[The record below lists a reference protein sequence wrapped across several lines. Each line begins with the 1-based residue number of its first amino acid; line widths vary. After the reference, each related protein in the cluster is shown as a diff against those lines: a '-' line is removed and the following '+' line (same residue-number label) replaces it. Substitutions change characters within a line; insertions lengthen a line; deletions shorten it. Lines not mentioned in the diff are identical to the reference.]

1 MPQTR
6 SANLVLRPAR
16 LFILALGVACSGLPA
31 SVALAQAPSAPA
43 AAPVPST
50 KPLTA
55 VFIDVSGKVQWRAK
69 DGDPWQDAKL
79 KDEVAA
85 GVEIRTGLRSR
96 SALRVGQNATVLIDA
111 GTLPAVMQ
119 EGSTLR
125 TTCAVKHGR
134 ADFKVDEVGMTNDF
148 RVVTPSTTLAV
159 RGTGF
164 GVSSGPLKQVEVVGA
179 RTNTINAIELRYALN
194 NTVVQMSGA
203 SESSSSVQNPTHS
216 AVVAASAAPPAAA
229 SAPAT
234 SQAETVQS
242 AAAGPPP
249 STAGSSAQASS
260 ANRATAKAAAAT
272 GTGSDTSVVATIQA
286 AVRLANERTAQA
298 IEYLMSLEAQ
308 GAAVTAHAD
317 AINALQQLAEAR
329 KAEADAAL
337 AEHEQHLES
346 ALSYQSGVDE
356 AGRTFDGA
364 DSMLS
369 SHLAAF
375 DAALGRGNGTLDDLR
390 SELDGE
396 DPDRQ
401 RLLALAQDAHDA
413 LAEMNDAFA
422 SVDGARVEME
432 GAVAAVD
439 AAIAGLDE
447 GARVNAAAAIA
458 AYEAALAALRQAAT
472 DGSSSYERALTARA
486 AAVQLEALS
495 RQFANLAATQA
506 ALAVGAQALAA
517 LAATDLELARAEAG
531 LAAIHAAREAAT
543 DDQRAAVLGQ
553 IEAIYQQIV
562 DARAALSERLLVA
575 TGTVSEA
582 DARRAAANASGQEL
596 FDRIGDVF
604 GGDAQRGEQD
614 AATARDAALQAH
626 DDASTAAES
635 HAEAIA
641 GAQAIVDDVAAR
653 NEQAESI
660 AADVAAGRESI
671 QQSGAQVRATLDA
684 MAQGVQVGAA
694 QGPGARASLLAG
706 SIDVLQSLDAL
717 EGTLLALTAR
727 VADLGGVLDGA
738 PTSAD
743 LDPLQAQAAEAIRVL
758 AASAAAAAAADDG
771 AASGAARAAA
781 SSDAASQ
788 LQAMVA
794 DLAQRFG
801 LSDAMVASAA
811 RAAAASAAAAQGAA
825 GEAAAARQ
833 LVDVLALLG
842 RSSQM
847 ADLAARLGQL
857 SDRNGQLAALA
868 ASDLEAARGEVV
880 HANER
885 GAIAFGAL
893 AGRVAADASTQQSN
907 VQERLATLQEMAI
920 TSTQLVVAMD
930 GVERSAADAE
940 RALTSAVEQRIVA
953 QVGEAAAFQALGLT
967 QGAVQSGN
975 LSAAITHATEAGGAA
990 AEARTASG
998 LAVGFANAAGQAAV
1012 DAARLHNEAE
1022 TLRPSVEKFGTNRQA
1037 FVDSAVGQ
1045 RAAVEVANQVMG
1057 ELRTQSEFYE
1067 GVAAL
1072 LAGRAKTTPAA
1083 QAAAGAADARSQ
1095 VMAIAAQ
1102 LAGSVADARSME
1114 LTATTNAGRL
1124 FGRSMRTY
1132 VERAQNAAASAAVEA
1147 NAALLAANR
1156 ATEHASAAQS
1166 AATGGPIDGA
1176 VRP

>member
-16 LFILALGVACSGLPA
+16 LFFLALGVACSGLPA
-31 SVALAQAPSAPA
+31 SVALAQAPAAPA
-43 AAPVPST
+43 ADAAAAT
-50 KPLTA
+50 KSLTA

-79 KDEVAA
+79 KDEVSA

-111 GTLPAVMQ
+111 GTMLTLPAVMQ

-164 GVSSGPLKQVEVVGA
+164 AVSSGPLKQVEVVGA

-203 SESSSSVQNPTHS
+203 SESSSSVQNPAHS

-229 SAPAT
+229 AAPAT

-249 STAGSSAQASS
+249 STAGSPAQASS
-260 ANRATAKAAAAT
+260 ANRATAKAAVAS
-272 GTGSDTSVVATIQA
+272 GTGSQTSVVATIQA

-298 IEYLMSLEAQ
+298 IEYLMALESE

-317 AINALQQLAEAR
+317 AIHALQQLAEAR

-337 AEHEQHLES
+337 AEHEQHLGA
-346 ALSYQSGVDE
+346 ALAHQAGADE
-356 AGRTFDGA
+356 AGRAFDDA
-364 DSMLS
+364 DSMLA

-375 DAALGRGNGTLDDLR
+375 DAALGRGNGTLDEIR
-390 SELDGE
+390 TELDNE

-422 SVDGARVEME
+422 SADGARVQME

-447 GARVNAAAAIA
+447 GVRANAAAAIA

-472 DGSSSYERALTARA
+472 DGSSAYERALTARA

-517 LAATDLELARAEAG
+517 LASTDLELARAEAG
-531 LAAIHAAREAAT
+531 LAAIQAARDAAT
-543 DDQRAAVLGQ
+543 DDERAAVLGQ
-553 IEAIYQQIV
+553 VEAIYAQIV
-562 DARAALSERLLVA
+562 AARAALSERLLVA

-582 DARRAAANASGQEL
+582 DVNRTVANASGQEL
-596 FDRIGDVF
+596 FDRIGGIF
-604 GGDAQRGEQD
+604 GGDAQGGELG
-614 AATARDAALQAH
+614 AAAARDAALQAH
-626 DDASTAAES
+626 ADASAAAES
-635 HAEAIA
+635 HAQAIA
-641 GAQAIVDDVAAR
+641 GAEGIVDDVAAR

-660 AADVAAGRESI
+660 AADITAGRAEI

-684 MAQGVQVGAA
+684 MALGAQDGDTQGGGA
-694 QGPGARASLLAG
+694 GTSLLG
-706 SIDVLQSLDAL
+706 SSMGVLESLDAL

-727 VADLGGVLDGA
+727 VADLGAALDGA

-743 LDPLQAQAAEAIRVL
+743 LEPLQAQAAEAIRVL
-758 AASAAAAAAADDG
+758 ASSAAAAAAADDD
-771 AASGAARAAA
+771 AAGNAARASAA
-781 SSDAASQ
+781 SDAASQ
-788 LQAMVA
+788 LHSMVA

-801 LSDAMVASAA
+801 LSDAMVAAAA
-811 RAAAASAAAAQGAA
+811 RAAGASAAAAQGSA

-847 ADLAARLGQL
+847 AELASRLGQL
-857 SDRNGQLAALA
+857 SDRNGQLSAFA
-868 ASDLEAARGEVV
+868 ASDLEAARAEVV
-880 HANER
+880 QTNER
-885 GAIAFGAL
+885 GAVAFGAL
-893 AGRVAADASTQQSN
+893 AGRVAIDATAQQAT
-907 VQERLATLQEMAI
+907 VQERLATLEEMAT
-920 TSTQLVVAMD
+920 TSTQLVIAMD

-940 RALTSAVEQRIVA
+940 RALTSAVEQRIAA
-953 QVGEAAAFQALGLT
+953 QAGEAAAFQALGLAH
-967 QGAVQSGN
+967 GAVQSAN
-975 LSAAITHATEAGGAA
+975 LSAALTHASEAGGAA
-990 AEARTASG
+990 ADARTASG
-998 LAVGFANAAGQAAV
+998 LAVGFANDAGQAASEAV
-1012 DAARLHNEAE
+1012 RLRNDAEA
-1022 TLRPSVEKFGTNRQA
+1022 LRPSVEKFGTNRQA
-1037 FVDSAVGQ
+1037 FVDSAVAQ
-1045 RAAVEVANQVMG
+1045 RTAVEAADQAMG
-1057 ELRTQSEFYE
+1057 VLKTQSEFYE

-1072 LAGRAKTTPAA
+1072 LAGRAKTAPAA

-1102 LAGSVADARSME
+1102 LAGSVTDARTME

-1132 VERAQNAAASAAVEA
+1132 VERAQNAAASAAAEA
-1147 NAALLAANR
+1147 NAALLAAGR
-1156 ATEHASAAQS
+1156 ATEHANAAQS
-1166 AATGGPIDGA
+1166 VATGGPPGT
-1176 VRP
+1176 P